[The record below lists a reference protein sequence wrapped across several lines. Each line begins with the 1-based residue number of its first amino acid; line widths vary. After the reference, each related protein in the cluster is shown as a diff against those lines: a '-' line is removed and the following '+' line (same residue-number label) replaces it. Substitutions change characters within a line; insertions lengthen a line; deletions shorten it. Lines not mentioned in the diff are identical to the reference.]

1 MKINKPGPL
10 NGLRVLDLAGPIGL
24 YCTKQLAEMGA
35 DVVKIEPPGGDPTRN
50 IGPFVHGEINPE
62 KSLYFFYYNTNKRSI
77 TLNLETEKGREIF
90 KKLVKSA
97 DIVVET
103 YHPGYLE
110 KLGLGYDNLRTI
122 NRGLI
127 MTSITGF
134 GQNGPY
140 CDYQWS
146 DLVGLAMGGIMIL
159 SGFPDDPPNYVGGY
173 QAYNLAG
180 TNGAIGTLMALCYR
194 DANGEGQHVDVSMQ
208 EAVVPASEIS
218 IPSYAARKI
227 IRRRSGR
234 QVYRGWNELFPCKD
248 GYIMCSP
255 FGAAGWRKVLAWVES
270 EGMAADLTTDNYTT
284 LLDIMANVQMDR
296 QPTGQKSGAKS
307 LAGRDADI
315 AHIEEVWEQFL
326 MTHTKQELFEKC
338 QAMNVRLMPIYNAAD
353 QMHDPQ
359 LLSRDWFTPVEHP
372 ELGETIIYGGP
383 PYRFSETPWR
393 IIKRSPF
400 LGEHNQEVYEKE
412 LGFSPEDLI
421 SLEKDGVV

>member
-1 MKINKPGPL
+1 
-10 NGLRVLDLAGPIGL
+10 
-24 YCTKQLAEMGA
+24 
-35 DVVKIEPPGGDPTRN
+35 
-50 IGPFVHGEINPE
+50 
-62 KSLYFFYYNTNKRSI
+62 
-77 TLNLETEKGREIF
+77 
-90 KKLVKSA
+90 
-97 DIVVET
+97 
-103 YHPGYLE
+103 
-110 KLGLGYDNLRTI
+110 
-122 NRGLI
+122 
-127 MTSITGF
+127 
-134 GQNGPY
+134 
-140 CDYQWS
+140 
-146 DLVGLAMGGIMIL
+146 
-159 SGFPDDPPNYVGGY
+159 
-173 QAYNLAG
+173 
-180 TNGAIGTLMALCYR
+180 
-194 DANGEGQHVDVSMQ
+194 MQ

-248 GYIMCSP
+248 GFIMCSP

-284 LLDIMANVQMDR
+284 LLDLMANVQMDR

-315 AHIEEVWEQFL
+315 AHIEEVWEKFL

-372 ELGETIIYGGP
+372 ELGETITYGGP

-393 IIKRSPF
+393 ITKRSPF
-400 LGEHNQEVYEKE
+400 LGEHNQDVYEKE
-412 LGFSPEDLI
+412 LGLSSEDLI
-421 SLEKDGVV
+421 GLEKDGVV